1 MNFVASREN
10 ALSARLAALLG
21 SASLLTMANALPAYA
36 QGAVAQ
42 NEEIPET
49 VLITGSLIRGTAAV
63 GVPVTNLSPMDFKTT
78 GALTTSDLFRTV
90 PQFNVIPGPVATQAA
105 NVERGTRV
113 NLRQLDT
120 GSAPRSLMMVDGVR
134 YPPQGNGLCQIDPS
148 IFPSIAIDRVDLLL
162 DGASATYGSDAIGGV
177 INIILKRN
185 YDGAMT
191 EVGFKS
197 GNGGGN
203 QFLASQLWGRTWDGG
218 QVTLSYSWYDIHNTP
233 GNFNS
238 KLTFDHTP
246 WGLDNRNPLGSS
258 VPGTISIGAP
268 ASPDVTNYPATNG
281 QNCTNCYAIPH
292 GTGGAFSPINSGLG
306 PLSPF
311 SASTLNWATFGSNTS
326 VHSASDPRVG
336 TQTNSTPTRSP
347 ITAPAFN
354 ITAPR

>member
-1 MNFVASREN
+1 MSAQASKEGEN
-10 ALSARLAALLG
+10 TMTWTANLSAHGARLAALLG
-21 SASLLTMANALPAYA
+21 SASLLTMANALPVYA
-36 QGAVAQ
+36 QGMAVAQ

-148 IFPSIAIDRVDLLL
+148 IFPSIAIDRIDLLL

-191 EVGFKS
+191 EVGYKS
-197 GNGGGN
+197 GASGGN

-218 QVTLSYSWYDIHNTP
+218 QVTLSY
-233 GNFNS
+233 
-238 KLTFDHTP
+238 
-246 WGLDNRNPLGSS
+246 
-258 VPGTISIGAP
+258 
-268 ASPDVTNYPATNG
+268 
-281 QNCTNCYAIPH
+281 
-292 GTGGAFSPINSGLG
+292 
-306 PLSPF
+306 
-311 SASTLNWATFGSNTS
+311 
-326 VHSASDPRVG
+326 
-336 TQTNSTPTRSP
+336 
-347 ITAPAFN
+347 
-354 ITAPR
+354 